1 MHFFVL
7 LRDFM
12 FRKIQNI
19 ILTGSLF
26 CCTLMT
32 VAQTGGKNVYN
43 FLRLGYAPR
52 QMALGNSLV
61 SVNDGDPSLLSLN
74 PSYLNERHNNTLVLN
89 FTDYF
94 THNCYASALYA
105 HSVPKI
111 GSLFAEMRYV
121 GYGTFQGT
129 DEAGNETGLFN
140 AGDYSMTVGWGH
152 ALPHNFYVGANLK
165 LILSSY
171 ESYTSFGLAL
181 DVAGSYHNP
190 DQNLSMT
197 LLFKNIGSEIK
208 PFTKGNYERVPF
220 DLQFALSQRLK
231 HVPIRYHISLHSLYR
246 WNMNY
251 YGEENPF
258 LSTDAVTDSLQYPSK
273 ASQFFDNLFRHFIFG
288 IEIEPVKY
296 FSIQLAYNHN
306 THQEMKVLARRSM
319 AGFSY
324 GLNINISGFRV
335 GFARQHYAVGAVP
348 NSISF
353 AMNFDEISKMH
364 RDKKTRK
371 LQRVAD

>member
-1 MHFFVL
+1 
-7 LRDFM
+7 M
-12 FRKIQNI
+12 FRKLQNI
-19 ILTGSLF
+19 ILIVSLF
-26 CCTLMT
+26 CCSLMT
-32 VAQTGGKNVYN
+32 LAQTGGKNVYN

-52 QMALGNSLV
+52 QIALGNSLV

-74 PSYLNERHNNTLVLN
+74 PSYLDERHNNTLVLN

-140 AGDYSMTVGWGH
+140 AGDYALTVGWGR
-152 ALPHNFYVGANLK
+152 ALPRNFFVGGNVK
-165 LILSSY
+165 LLLSSY
-171 ESYTSFGLAL
+171 ESYTSFGFAIDL
-181 DVAGSYHNP
+181 AGSYYNP
-190 DQNLSMT
+190 DHNLSMT
-197 LLFKNIGSEIK
+197 LLFKNIGSELK

-273 ASQFFDNLFRHFIFG
+273 ASQFFDNFFRHFVFG

-335 GFARQHYAVGAVP
+335 GFARQHYAIGAVP
-348 NSISF
+348 NSVSF
-353 AMNFDEISKMH
+353 AMNFDEIAKMH
-364 RDKKTRK
+364 RDKKTKK
-371 LQRVAD
+371 LQRVSD